1 MASAIW
7 SLSSASKP
15 WVMAW
20 QYFPASLPS
29 CSVKS
34 SALKKSPAEKRG
46 SYVALPSACYGST
59 HSPVHENLLL
69 LPSLVIGPPDIH
81 SPLPVTP
88 AYLPVPPC
96 MAQVQSLK
104 SGFVV
109 PYLCSKVVVNRQTNE
124 SIPHTIYNAPPR

>member
-1 MASAIW
+1 MASAI
-7 SLSSASKP
+7 KP
-15 WVMAW
+15 LVMAW
-20 QYFPASLPS
+20 QYFPVSLPS

-34 SALKKSPAEKRG
+34 SALKEPPVKRG
-46 SYVALPSACYGST
+46 SYFALPSACYGST

-69 LPSLVIGPPDIH
+69 LPSLVIGPPGIH

-104 SGFVV
+104 SGFVAPFV
-109 PYLCSKVVVNRQTNE
+109 ATKISPSMSVTVQT
-124 SIPHTIYNAPPR
+124 PL